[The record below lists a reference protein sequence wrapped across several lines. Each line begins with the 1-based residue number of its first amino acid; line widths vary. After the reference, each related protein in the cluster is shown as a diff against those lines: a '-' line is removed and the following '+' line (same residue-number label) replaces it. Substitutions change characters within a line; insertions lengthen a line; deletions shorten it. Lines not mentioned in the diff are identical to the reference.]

1 MLEIKG
7 IDVFHGDLQALRN
20 VSLPVADRE
29 IVTVVGSNG
38 AGKST
43 LLRSITGLLRP
54 AAGEITFNGLDL
66 TKEPVHKIVEHGI
79 GMVPDERK
87 VFGEM
92 SVLENLEMGAFCREA
107 RQVRQATLSRM
118 YEIFPV
124 LESRKGQRAGTLS
137 GGEQKMLLIARALM
151 SRPKLLLIDELS
163 LGLAPL
169 LVQNLF
175 RVLRQLYE
183 STEIAIVLVEQNVR
197 AALELADRGYV
208 IENGELVV
216 EGKAQDLLNS
226 EGIKDAYFGVAIK
239 VSAVPETGARVLAA
253 GRAEEAD

>member
-1 MLEIKG
+1 MRLLEIKG
-7 IDVFHGDLQALRN
+7 IDVYHGDLQALRN
-20 VSLPVADRE
+20 VSLTVADRE
-29 IVTVVGSNG
+29 IVTIVGSNG

-54 AAGEITFNGLDL
+54 AAGVITFNGLDL
-66 TKEPVHKIVEHGI
+66 SKEPVHKIVEHGI
-79 GMVPDERK
+79 AMVPDERK

-107 RQVRQATLSRM
+107 RKVRHATLSRI

-124 LESRKGQRAGTLS
+124 LEGRKSQQAGTLS

-151 SRPKLLLIDELS
+151 SQPKLLLIDELS

-175 RVLRQLYE
+175 RTLRQLYE

-208 IENGELVV
+208 IENGRIVV
-216 EGKAQDLLNS
+216 QGKAHDLLNS
-226 EGIKDAYFGVAIK
+226 EDIKDAYFGVT
-239 VSAVPETGARVLAA
+239 SEL
-253 GRAEEAD
+253 

>member
-7 IDVFHGDLQALRN
+7 IDVYHGDLQALRS
-20 VSLPVADRE
+20 VSLTVADHE

-54 AAGEITFNGLDL
+54 AAGVINFNGVDL
-66 TKEPVHKIVEHGI
+66 TKEPVHRIVEHGI
-79 GMVPDERK
+79 CMVPDERK
-87 VFGEM
+87 VFAEM

-107 RQVRQATLSRM
+107 RQARQATLSWV
-118 YEIFPV
+118 YQIFSV
-124 LESRKGQRAGTLS
+124 LECRKSQLAGTLS

-169 LVQNLF
+169 LVQSLF
-175 RVLRQLYE
+175 RTLKQLHE

-197 AALELADRGYV
+197 AALELAHRGYV
-208 IENGELVV
+208 IENGGIVAQ
-216 EGKAQDLLNS
+216 GKAHDLLNRKD
-226 EGIKDAYFGVAIK
+226 IKDAYFGVTLKA
-239 VSAVPETGARVLAA
+239 
-253 GRAEEAD
+253 

>member
-7 IDVFHGDLQALRN
+7 IDVYHGDIQALRN
-20 VSLPVADRE
+20 VSLTVGDRE
-29 IVTVVGSNG
+29 IVTIVGSNG

-66 TKEPVHKIVEHGI
+66 SKEPVHKIVEHGI

-107 RQVRQATLSRM
+107 RQVRHASLRRI

-124 LESRKGQRAGTLS
+124 LEGRKSQQAGTLS

-151 SRPKLLLIDELS
+151 SQPKLLLIDELS

-175 RVLRQLYE
+175 RTLRQLYE

-208 IENGELVV
+208 IENGEIVAQ
-216 EGKAQDLLNS
+216 GKAQDLLNS
-226 EGIKDAYFGVAIK
+226 KDIKDAYFGVALTA
-239 VSAVPETGARVLAA
+239 SAAA
-253 GRAEEAD
+253 EKADTSHE

>member
-7 IDVFHGDLQALRN
+7 IDVYHGDIQALRS
-20 VSLPVADRE
+20 VSLTVADHE
-29 IVTVVGSNG
+29 IVTIVGSNG

-43 LLRSITGLLRP
+43 LLKSITGLLRP
-54 AAGEITFNGLDL
+54 AAGVIDFNGLDL
-66 TKEPVHKIVEHGI
+66 TKQPVHKIVEHGI

-87 VFGEM
+87 VFREM

-107 RQVRQATLSRM
+107 REVRQTTLSRV
-118 YEIFPV
+118 YEVFPV
-124 LESRKGQRAGTLS
+124 LKGRKGQLAGTLS

-175 RVLRQLYE
+175 RTLKQLYE

-208 IENGELVV
+208 IENGGIVV
-216 EGKAQDLLNS
+216 EGRAQDLLNRKD
-226 EGIKDAYFGVAIK
+226 IKD
-239 VSAVPETGARVLAA
+239 S
-253 GRAEEAD
+253 

>member
-7 IDVFHGDLQALRN
+7 IDVYHGDLQALRN
-20 VSLPVADRE
+20 VSLTVADRE

-66 TKEPVHKIVEHGI
+66 CKEPVHKIVEHGI

-92 SVLENLEMGAFCREA
+92 SVLENLEMGAFCRGA
-107 RQVRQATLSRM
+107 RQVRQVTLSRI

-175 RVLRQLYE
+175 RTLRQLYE

-208 IENGELVV
+208 IENGEIAM
-216 EGKAQDLLNS
+216 EGKAQELMNS
-226 EGIKDAYFGVAIK
+226 EGIKDAYFGVALK
-239 VSAVPETGARVLAA
+239 VSAVAETAA
-253 GRAEEAD
+253 ARAEKGRRTP